1 MSKPW
6 QWLWATV
13 AFAAELASLAALA
26 VAGWSLPA
34 PTPVRLLAAIG
45 FPLVAA
51 VLWGLFAAPRA
62 VVVVPALALVTKVLV
77 HGAAVVALLV
87 LGHPVL
93 AVVLAAAALL
103 GATLSRPVSAPVAG

>member
-1 MSKPW
+1 MRNPW

-51 VLWGLFAAPRA
+51 VLWGLFAAPRS
-62 VVVVPALALVTKVLV
+62 VVDLPALAIVTKVLV
-77 HGAAVVALLV
+77 QGAAVVALLV
-87 LGHPVL
+87 LGHPVP
-93 AVVLAAAALL
+93 AVVLAAAVLL
-103 GATLSRPVSAPVAG
+103 GATLSRPGSAPVAG

>member
-1 MSKPW
+1 MRKPW

-34 PTPVRLLAAIG
+34 PAPVRLLAAIG

-62 VVVVPALALVTKVLV
+62 VVAVPALALVTKVLV

-87 LGHPVL
+87 LGHPVP
-93 AVVLAAAALL
+93 AVVLAAAVLL

>member
-1 MSKPW
+1 MMKPW

-13 AFAAELASLAALA
+13 AFAAELASLTALA
-26 VAGWSLPA
+26 VAGWSLPG

-51 VLWGLFAAPRA
+51 VLWGLFAAPRS
-62 VVVVPALALVTKVLV
+62 VVDVPALALVTKVLV

-103 GATLSRPVSAPVAG
+103 GAPLGRPVSAPVAG

>member
-1 MSKPW
+1 MLRTWFWP
-6 QWLWATV
+6 AV

-34 PTPVRLLAAIG
+34 PTPVRLLAAVG

-62 VVVVPALALVTKVLV
+62 VVAVPALALVTRVLV

-103 GATLSRPVSAPVAG
+103 GAPLSRPVSAPVAG